1 MIIKIGDTLQLNK
14 NIGRFNKG
22 DIFTIDEIFN
32 DVVYGISPTTNQK
45 IVLYRDSSSFS
56 LINKE
61 VGLYV

>member
-1 MIIKIGDTLQLNK
+1 MIIKLGNTVQLNR

-22 DIFTIDEIFN
+22 DIFTIDEVFN
-32 DVVYGISPTTNQK
+32 DVVYGISPITNQK
-45 IVLYRDSSSFS
+45 IVLYKDTSSVS